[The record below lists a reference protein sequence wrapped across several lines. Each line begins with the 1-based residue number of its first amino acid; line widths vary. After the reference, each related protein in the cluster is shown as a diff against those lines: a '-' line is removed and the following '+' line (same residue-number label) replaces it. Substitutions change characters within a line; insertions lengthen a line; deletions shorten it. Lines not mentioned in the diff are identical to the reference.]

1 MRRIYWYTL
10 ALVALALVA
19 CATVVAPSGGP
30 EDKLPPRVAGVYP
43 APNSTNLPEELYV
56 KVKFDEWINAT
67 IPRSAVTISPPL
79 EKKLRMEV
87 DGDELEITSRAM
99 LDSNTTYTL
108 TIGSA
113 LKDLHG
119 NAIATPFQIS
129 FSTGPSIDS
138 LNIVGRVMVTPEM
151 FKAKQYPSIALYPI
165 GSDREH
171 RNYLKKFR
179 DSTLVGPDT
188 FPRFTK
194 EIPEFVTQA
203 DSNGYFRLI
212 GLHAGSYAAIAF
224 LDKNG
229 NRRLEISD
237 EDVGVLGKI
246 QLDSLFTD
254 SVWLPLATMDTS
266 LVELDS
272 IKQVGKSVVQA
283 IFNRTVLLDSLTD
296 CFVYAGG
303 DTIRPSMK
311 FAFAKSELP
320 SFYFDQNLKTDS
332 SYTFQ
337 CNVAIDSLDRALDT
351 ARNAFEFTW
360 KEAKSDTLP
369 PDIADVVPAM
379 GSKNVFLDD
388 EIKLSYNKPVF
399 GDSLADLLRF
409 VILKD
414 TIKAIVE
421 RRDAVTFVVRPERDL
436 VMDASISLFS
446 LYMDTTLA
454 LPDSTGFRDTVI
466 TPKYKKL
473 TSFETV
479 KKLRL
484 ASLSG
489 KIPGG
494 DANTYVKL
502 RESEKGTIR
511 DTVCSADGSFEI
523 KNLLDGK
530 YIVEY
535 YRGNSKGRV
544 DAGSLEPLAKAK
556 PWRSPVDT
564 LVLENGENILESI
577 LQLPTLP
584 KE

>member
-1 MRRIYWYTL
+1 MRRIYWYTSV
-10 ALVALALVA
+10 LVALVLVA

-360 KEAKSDTLP
+360 KEAKGDTLP

-379 GSKNVFLDD
+379 GSKNVFLED

-436 VMDASISLFS
+436 VMDASISLLS

>member
-436 VMDASISLFS
+436 VMDASISLLS

>member
-10 ALVALALVA
+10 ALVAFAFVA

-151 FKAKQYPSIALYPI
+151 FRAKQYPSIALYPI

-360 KEAKSDTLP
+360 KETKGDTLP

-436 VMDASISLFS
+436 VMDASISLLS

>member
-1 MRRIYWYTL
+1 MRRIYWYTSV
-10 ALVALALVA
+10 LVALVLVA

-151 FKAKQYPSIALYPI
+151 FRAKQYPSIALYPI

-436 VMDASISLFS
+436 VMDASISLLS